1 MADFRDILNTY
12 WGYDTFRPLQED
24 IITSVYE
31 GRDTLALMPTGGGKS
46 LTFQVPSLALEGTC
60 LVITPLIALMKD
72 QVENLKKR
80 GIRAAAIYS
89 GMTRQEIILT
99 LDNCH
104 YGEFKFLYISP
115 ERLSTDLFRERVVNM
130 NINLIA
136 VDEAHCISQWGY
148 DFRPSYLNIANIRD
162 LLPDTPV
169 LALTATATPEVVT
182 DIMDN
187 LRFRQGFQVFRKS
200 FARENL
206 AYVVRRTDDKEKE
219 LLHILNNVPGSTII
233 YVGSRK
239 NTKEVA
245 VWLRKH
251 GFTADYFHAGLTNES
266 KDTKQAAWKSDACR
280 IMVATIAFG
289 MGIDKPDVRYVIHY
303 DIPKSLEGYYQET
316 GRAGRDGGEGKCIT
330 FYSYKD
336 IQKLDKFMHGK
347 PVAEQEIGR
356 QLLLDTVSYAETA
369 ICRRIIL
376 LHYFGEKYENDN
388 CGNCDNCL
396 NPKEIIEASDEVTR
410 ALEAI
415 LEVKE
420 KYKAEHIADILV
432 GKSSAAV
439 KSFHHD
445 ELESFGSGDDHDEH
459 FWNAVF
465 RQSMVAGLIS
475 KDIENYG
482 LLKITPEGHAFL
494 NHPQPFQLVKN
505 HRYEDEEDESAAGAP
520 AGGSGG
526 DPELFNMLKDLRKS
540 IAKKHNLPPY
550 VIFQDPSLADMSIQY
565 PITLDELQKIQGVGQ
580 GKAQRYGKEFVALIK
595 KYVDENEIERPQDL
609 VVRQVANKSKMK
621 VYIIQSID
629 RKISLEDIAEA
640 KGIEFP
646 ELLSEI
652 EAIVNAGTR
661 INIDYY
667 INEVLDE
674 DNQEEIFDYFR
685 EAENDSIAAAVA
697 ELGEADYSE
706 DHIRLMRIK
715 FLSDMGN

>member
-280 IMVATIAFG
+280 IMVATNAFG
-289 MGIDKPDVRYVIHY
+289 MGIDKPDVRLVIHLDVPGSIEAY
-303 DIPKSLEGYYQET
+303 FQEA
-316 GRAGRDGGEGKCIT
+316 GRAGRDGKKAFSVLLYQKSDSTRLKKQLSDSYPSRELIRRVYESLAFYFQLAAGTGLGAMFPFDLIDFATTFHYNHLQAYNALKLLEQAGYLELTDELDNPSRVYFTTKRDALYQEKSGDPLSDNLLQVLLRSYTGLFADYIAIQEELLAKRLGCSADQVYQSLLGLSRMGILHYIPRKKAPYIIYTRNREETERVAISKACYEDRRARSAARVEAMLAYVGDEGGCR
-330 FYSYKD
+330 S
-336 IQKLDKFMHGK
+336 H
-347 PVAEQEIGR
+347 R
-356 QLLLDTVSYAETA
+356 LLA
-369 ICRRIIL
+369 
-376 LHYFGEKYENDN
+376 YFGEQDAEA
-388 CGNCDNCL
+388 CGQCDVCL
-396 NPKEIIEASDEVTR
+396 SKTETGLNQYQYQRVKASI
-410 ALEAI
+410 EAI
-415 LEVKE
+415 LNEVGPCGHDTLVDE
-420 KYKAEHIADILV
+420 VRRRLSAEAAMASP
-432 GKSSAAV
+432 GKPLLPM
-439 KSFHHD
+439 D
-445 ELESFGSGDDHDEH
+445 ELPILTVIRHLCDEGTLQYDPDQCH
-459 FWNAVF
+459 FF
-465 RQSMVAGLIS
+465 
-475 KDIENYG
+475 
-482 LLKITPEGHAFL
+482 H
-494 NHPQPFQLVKN
+494 
-505 HRYEDEEDESAAGAP
+505 
-520 AGGSGG
+520 
-526 DPELFNMLKDLRKS
+526 
-540 IAKKHNLPPY
+540 
-550 VIFQDPSLADMSIQY
+550 
-565 PITLDELQKIQGVGQ
+565 
-580 GKAQRYGKEFVALIK
+580 
-595 KYVDENEIERPQDL
+595 
-609 VVRQVANKSKMK
+609 
-621 VYIIQSID
+621 
-629 RKISLEDIAEA
+629 
-640 KGIEFP
+640 
-646 ELLSEI
+646 
-652 EAIVNAGTR
+652 
-661 INIDYY
+661 
-667 INEVLDE
+667 
-674 DNQEEIFDYFR
+674 
-685 EAENDSIAAAVA
+685 
-697 ELGEADYSE
+697 
-706 DHIRLMRIK
+706 
-715 FLSDMGN
+715 